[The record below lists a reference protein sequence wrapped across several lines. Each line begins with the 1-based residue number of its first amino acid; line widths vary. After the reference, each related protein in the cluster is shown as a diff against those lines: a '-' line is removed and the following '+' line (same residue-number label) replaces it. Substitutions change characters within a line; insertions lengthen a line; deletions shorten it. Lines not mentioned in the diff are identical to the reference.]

1 MPTVRFTGRVLPAAR
16 NFCIACR
23 PTFSWK
29 ADDLG
34 LEMTFR
40 VNIQDG
46 NVRIECEVN
55 RFDKTAHF
63 MPLFL
68 RAYDI
73 VTACVDLA
81 AFANGE
87 VLTVVLESFT
97 DPTGASIP
105 IATRRPSLA
114 ALVTAARPDTRDFEK
129 ILRIVLAEPALFMAL
144 RDLIEALS
152 SPQRAAVICA
162 RAIGNLGPFFRP
174 SDGPSET
181 GWLALRDKLQISKT
195 YLQRIT
201 HPSVDGP
208 VRDREGGTA
217 DVTHR
222 AWIVMNRFLE
232 YLKRDGQ
239 PLPLS
244 EFPLLT

>member
-1 MPTVRFTGRVLPAAR
+1 MPTVRFTGRVLPAAL
-16 NFCIACR
+16 NFSITCR

-40 VNIQDG
+40 VDIQDG
-46 NVRIECEVN
+46 NVGIECEVN

-73 VTACVDLA
+73 ATASVDLA

-97 DPTGASIP
+97 DPTGTSTP

-114 ALVTAARPDTRDFEK
+114 A
-129 ILRIVLAEPALFMAL
+129 
-144 RDLIEALS
+144 
-152 SPQRAAVICA
+152 
-162 RAIGNLGPFFRP
+162 
-174 SDGPSET
+174 
-181 GWLALRDKLQISKT
+181 
-195 YLQRIT
+195 
-201 HPSVDGP
+201 
-208 VRDREGGTA
+208 
-217 DVTHR
+217 
-222 AWIVMNRFLE
+222 
-232 YLKRDGQ
+232 
-239 PLPLS
+239 
-244 EFPLLT
+244 